1 YVQGAHWYCNTG
13 FKETNG
19 KCVKVIAPENAY
31 VQGAHWYCN
40 TGFKETNGKC
50 VKVIAPENAYVQGAH
65 WYCNTGFKETNGKC
79 RLMTAQEILEQ
90 ESRQVAIEKELK
102 RRELMGVSGDDC
114 QMEYDSGANVCVEVE
129 DISLNCRKNYD
140 GFFRNCDV
148 EISYEVRTDYK
159 GNKYLDVDVECE
171 AGINYKKNSGYS
183 GSDSEYDDE
192 SHNLYSYGRDSSTM
206 ELSFSF
212 SSYSEVYKANINSY
226 ECEIDS
232 VYLW

>member
-1 YVQGAHWYCNTG
+1 
-13 FKETNG
+13 
-19 KCVKVIAPENAY
+19 
-31 VQGAHWYCN
+31 
-40 TGFKETNGKC
+40 
-50 VKVIAPENAYVQGAH
+50 
-65 WYCNTGFKETNGKC
+65 
-79 RLMTAQEILEQ
+79 MTAQEILEQ